1 MGLTAAAGISQL
13 VTFSWLISFDAILWH
28 FSLFYICVYFA
39 VHLLLNIAVEI
50 LAEFARTRHLE
61 VTPMTAVQLF
71 IAADAL
77 DVEGAR
83 YAFNIFELG
92 SLLVKY
98 LL

>member
-1 MGLTAAAGISQL
+1 M
-13 VTFSWLISFDAILWH
+13 
-28 FSLFYICVYFA
+28 
-39 VHLLLNIAVEI
+39 EI

>member
-1 MGLTAAAGISQL
+1 MLHLDLGGEMGLTAAAGIFCSNNNSFK
-13 VTFSWLISFDAILWH
+13 VTWIIYCS
-28 FSLFYICVYFA
+28 
-39 VHLLLNIAVEI
+39 IAVEI

-83 YAFNIFELG
+83 
-92 SLLVKY
+92 
-98 LL
+98 

>member
-1 MGLTAAAGISQL
+1 MLHLDLGGEMGLTAAAGIFWS
-13 VTFSWLISFDAILWH
+13 TSNSWIIYCS
-28 FSLFYICVYFA
+28 
-39 VHLLLNIAVEI
+39 IAVEI

-83 YAFNIFELG
+83 
-92 SLLVKY
+92 
-98 LL
+98 

>member
-1 MGLTAAAGISQL
+1 MQ
-13 VTFSWLISFDAILWH
+13 FCNIL
-28 FSLFYICVYFA
+28 
-39 VHLLLNIAVEI
+39 IAVEI